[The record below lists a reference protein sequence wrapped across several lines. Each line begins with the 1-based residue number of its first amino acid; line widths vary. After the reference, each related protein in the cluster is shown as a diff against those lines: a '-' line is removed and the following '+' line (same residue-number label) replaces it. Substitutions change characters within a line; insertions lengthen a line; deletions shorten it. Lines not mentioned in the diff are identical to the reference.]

1 MKNMKN
7 TAFWC
12 AVCVLIGLVLYAVL
26 FFMWQGYI
34 KAEIK
39 FKTESTIIKVDENKR
54 YKKVNKEDKTD
65 NFSKDYKEY
74 YEYDLTWEFNDE
86 VRRRKHTYTTE
97 TQSDYSNAYRIGQK
111 ATIYAYSNDGDN
123 FEFNT
128 LGESVIVGV
137 VGTVFIV
144 VGIIEFF
151 ATNKK
156 KKAED
161 KMREVINQRIAEN
174 GSSNIQNG

>member
-1 MKNMKN
+1 MKKMKN

-12 AVCVLIGLVLYAVL
+12 IVCVIIGFVLYAVI
-26 FFMWQGYI
+26 FFMWQGYM

-39 FKTESTIIKVDENKR
+39 IKTEATIIEVNENKR
-54 YKKVNKEDKTD
+54 YQKIKEEDKTD
-65 NFSKDYKEY
+65 NFSKDYKECY
-74 YEYDLTWEFNDE
+74 NYDLTWEFEDKT
-86 VRRRKHTYTTE
+86 RGKKHTYTTE
-97 TQSDYSNAYRIGQK
+97 RQSDYSNAYHIGQK
-111 ATIYAYSNDGDN
+111 ETIYAYSNDGDN
-123 FEFNT
+123 FSFNT
-128 LGESVIVGV
+128 LGESVIVGI
-137 VGTVFIV
+137 VGAVFIV